1 LGKSQITEPNKTLN
15 NLQILRAAAVFLVL
29 GFHLKLPG
37 FSAGYLGVDIFLVIS
52 GFLMFRIISVEK
64 ESNFKKLSTNF
75 YRKRIKRLAPAYLVT
90 SFVSTIAFFLVSL
103 PHERIR
109 ILEQNLANSLFISNI
124 TNWLENQYFSTSLL
138 RPTLSFWSLALEM
151 QFYLIFPLIFFI
163 IKRFQYF
170 GIHIFV
176 FSLFLFFSLNIIS
189 PSSAFYL
196 LPSRIWEF
204 MAGVLIAQFHS
215 KLLRNFLKRKS
226 FFEILLTLICLLI
239 FGLPFLKFINYGLQN
254 FVTVIISGLA
264 ILAST
269 EMHDVNLVK
278 KFFGKVGDY
287 SYSIYLVHLP
297 IIVFFGYKP
306 FEGNESIIGSRS
318 FLECLVL
325 ITFCSLVSYN
335 FVEKRFRLKFYF
347 KSFSLYYFAL
357 ILFSTLIFNF
367 KIELSKLGFSKD
379 IINISYSQIDR
390 SPFRCGTLTR
400 IDIIHKIFR
409 TEDSCLLTKPSKMKK
424 FLLVGNSHAD
434 SIKTSLAKS
443 LESKNYSLSI
453 MRDNMALSKLNVNLV
468 KSEIARLGI
477 DGLIVH
483 ASKDKTDLSALKV
496 LKLSNPK
503 LRIVV
508 IGPIPGYLKSVPQVL
523 LENTGRYDQILP
535 LTISDY
541 LDENAR
547 ELAFFRNADREG
559 WLSFIDVSRSM
570 CNLTCKIVS
579 FDEKPFY
586 IDENHLTLTGSAYI
600 INSVEDE
607 FFKKVSQKQS

>member
-1 LGKSQITEPNKTLN
+1 
-15 NLQILRAAAVFLVL
+15 
-29 GFHLKLPG
+29 
-37 FSAGYLGVDIFLVIS
+37 
-52 GFLMFRIISVEK
+52 
-64 ESNFKKLSTNF
+64 
-75 YRKRIKRLAPAYLVT
+75 
-90 SFVSTIAFFLVSL
+90 
-103 PHERIR
+103 
-109 ILEQNLANSLFISNI
+109 
-124 TNWLENQYFSTSLL
+124 
-138 RPTLSFWSLALEM
+138 
-151 QFYLIFPLIFFI
+151 
-163 IKRFQYF
+163 
-170 GIHIFV
+170 
-176 FSLFLFFSLNIIS
+176 
-189 PSSAFYL
+189 
-196 LPSRIWEF
+196 
-204 MAGVLIAQFHS
+204 
-215 KLLRNFLKRKS
+215 
-226 FFEILLTLICLLI
+226 
-239 FGLPFLKFINYGLQN
+239 
-254 FVTVIISGLA
+254 
-264 ILAST
+264 
-269 EMHDVNLVK
+269 
-278 KFFGKVGDY
+278 
-287 SYSIYLVHLP
+287 
-297 IIVFFGYKP
+297 
-306 FEGNESIIGSRS
+306 
-318 FLECLVL
+318 
-325 ITFCSLVSYN
+325 
-335 FVEKRFRLKFYF
+335 
-347 KSFSLYYFAL
+347 
-357 ILFSTLIFNF
+357 
-367 KIELSKLGFSKD
+367 
-379 IINISYSQIDR
+379 
-390 SPFRCGTLTR
+390 
-400 IDIIHKIFR
+400 
-409 TEDSCLLTKPSKMKK
+409 MKK